1 MFKSNSGEPYA
12 GKLHVRF
19 LEEFI
24 SNCLI
29 IREGEN
35 LLMPKPRKDW
45 KALNIKIQSNVYDE
59 LEKYCE
65 ETGLSKTVAVE
76 RILSKAFKEYK
87 ENK

>member
-1 MFKSNSGEPYA
+1 MTESFTLISMLIFGAVTKSYITRMFKSNSGEPYA

-35 LLMPKPRKDW
+35 LLMRLKC
-45 KALNIKIQSNVYDE
+45 LNMLRDRQKSIVTLQYI
-59 LEKYCE
+59 
-65 ETGLSKTVAVE
+65 
-76 RILSKAFKEYK
+76 
-87 ENK
+87 